1 MEIVIA
7 EALGDGF
14 DRRVVH
20 GAACKRRAEMENP
33 LGGGG
38 GSGGGAVAER
48 GWKERFGREEVG
60 VGE

>member
-7 EALGDGF
+7 EALGDGV
-14 DRRVVH
+14 DRRLVH

-33 LGGGG
+33 LGGG
-38 GSGGGAVAER
+38 SGGGTVAER
-48 GWKERFGREEVG
+48 ERKQRFGREEVG